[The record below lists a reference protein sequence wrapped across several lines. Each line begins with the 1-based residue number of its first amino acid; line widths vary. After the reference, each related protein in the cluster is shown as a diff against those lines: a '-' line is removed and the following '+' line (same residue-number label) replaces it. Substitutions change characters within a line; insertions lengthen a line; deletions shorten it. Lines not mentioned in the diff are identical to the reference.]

1 MNAIELGYAKEIWLG
16 DKKVAYVYLGD
27 KVVYPAIIGYEE
39 RTDYTDWVYSITITS
54 GTRTRNWTSYKRAKY
69 GNGTFGEWEQTGS
82 GVNNETG
89 TQSTSEVN
97 TSGWTYAITFDT
109 GYRTQTY
116 QIRYTYTFSDATQYV
131 DSTLQTRR
139 QDATRTISRVNY
151 TGYTYNWVY
160 PIVNATRSR
169 SYNEQAIYTFADSV
183 VHTAVSPAV
192 LVETESG
199 GGYLEIANLRW
210 IDYGGVIPAN
220 GSATG
225 VRMNGAARLG
235 WTGVGIIND
244 SIETRVLWTSV
255 DNGFTIGEPAIGWG
269 IDGVFRRINN
279 TSTNIVYGV
288 ANGYIPYLG
297 VNWPIPAQT
306 VSQAAG
312 VIHYGPPV
320 ITAFGYP
327 DIPASGGTVSP
338 NVYNWHQPYTWN
350 GVEGSGG
357 TTSTGGIAVYSNST
371 GYASAGSKGTTA
383 SDRSLVTTM
392 VSRVDANGV
401 IGLNASTNIYQ
412 QANSAT
418 RTSSGCSGYT
428 YTEYYTWTSGAT
440 SSWSQE
446 NSSACGYTPASFRLD
461 AQLVTDWYTVQ
472 NIIGQDYADLEW
484 WCGDSPDMTVY
495 QVRGQWNATRNLVS
509 ENIKGYKYAVGGV
522 AQSGSGRFSWTVPAY
537 VTITNKSG
545 GLGIFHWDK
554 DLPEGGGREEPIP
567 ITGRYN

>member
-1 MNAIELGYAKEIWLG
+1 MSAIELGYAKEIWLG
-16 DKKVAYVYLGD
+16 DKKVSYVYLGD

-39 RTDYTDWVYSITITS
+39 RTDYTAWVYSITTTS

-151 TGYTYNWVY
+151 TGYTYNWAY

-169 SYNEQAIYTFADSV
+169 SYNEQATYTFADSV

-220 GSATG
+220 GTAVG

-255 DNGFTIGEPAIGWG
+255 NNGFTIGEPAIGWG
-269 IDGVFRRINN
+269 IDGLFRRINN
-279 TSTNIVYGV
+279 TSTNVVYGA

-312 VIHYGPPV
+312 VIHYGQPV
-320 ITAFGYP
+320 IIAFGYP
-327 DIPASGGTVSP
+327 DMPASGGTIGLNSWAW
-338 NVYNWHQPYTWN
+338 YQPYTWN
-350 GVEGSGG
+350 GVAGSGG
-357 TTSTGGIAVYSNST
+357 TQNSS
-371 GYASAGSKGTTA
+371 GVAYFSQGNNSGNYWAGSKGTTA
-383 SDRSLVTTM
+383 SGRTHIYTSTA
-392 VSRVDANGV
+392 RVDANGV
-401 IGLNASTNIYQ
+401 TGLNATANIYQ

-418 RTSSGCSGYT
+418 KTSSSCSGYT
-428 YTEYYTWTSGAT
+428 YTEHYTWTSGAT

-446 NSSACGYTPASFRLD
+446 NSSYCGYIAPHYQLTAHLTTPWNTVSQIVKDDRVYVSFEYGKVPWDDIQGSVIGYWSASNSDVSDTLKDNPYWWGGANGNSGDNFRWGAPPYISISD
-461 AQLVTDWYTVQ
+461 
-472 NIIGQDYADLEW
+472 
-484 WCGDSPDMTVY
+484 
-495 QVRGQWNATRNLVS
+495 R
-509 ENIKGYKYAVGGV
+509 
-522 AQSGSGRFSWTVPAY
+522 
-537 VTITNKSG
+537 SG
-545 GLGIFHWDK
+545 GLALFHTNAEVDGPNA
-554 DLPEGGGREEPIP
+554 DMLVISAQ
-567 ITGRYN
+567 Y